1 MAETWRVVLA
11 SGEVREVEVS
21 RAEASG
27 MLSPVRPW
35 HGWRAAR
42 TWDGPVHA
50 ASEAMGDSAE
60 EACARLAVGNGL
72 AAREILAPGEP
83 TRAELIA
90 ERDEARAELAR
101 PQSCEGYF
109 ADRDRDAAWTA
120 GAEAMREAILDELPC
135 VSAERDECA
144 ARMHRVAIPVP
155 QRATK
160 RAAKAKPARLVAVPE
175 ADELAIHGETVIV
188 WQPDE
193 NDAWDRVWTENG
205 HGGFRKADAWTKA
218 CEGHRAREYNR
229 GGRCTRD
236 SADEAAP

>member
-72 AAREILAPGEP
+72 AVREILAPGEP
-83 TRAELIA
+83 TRAELRAQVEAYAAQLAPMTRAVDALRAAAVAAGHPAADGDPDAQLRAVRAKAWSEGAAAVREVIA
-90 ERDEARAELAR
+90 KFYEVRADFLDTLCVDAIVDDESEDYGRF
-101 PQSCEGYF
+101 CE
-109 ADRDRDAAWTA
+109 AVDAPSII
-120 GAEAMREAILDELPC
+120 RN
-135 VSAERDECA
+135 
-144 ARMHRVAIPVP
+144 IPVP
-155 QRATK
+155 
-160 RAAKAKPARLVAVPE
+160 PCPE
-175 ADELAIHGETVIV
+175 VS
-188 WQPDE
+188 
-193 NDAWDRVWTENG
+193 R
-205 HGGFRKADAWTKA
+205 
-218 CEGHRAREYNR
+218 
-229 GGRCTRD
+229 
-236 SADEAAP
+236 

>member
-90 ERDEARAELAR
+90 QRDEARAEVERLR
-101 PQSCEGYF
+101 REL
-109 ADRDRDAAWTA
+109 
-120 GAEAMREAILDELPC
+120 AEARLDERW
-135 VSAERDECA
+135 SCA
-144 ARMHRVAIPVP
+144 
-155 QRATK
+155 
-160 RAAKAKPARLVAVPE
+160 
-175 ADELAIHGETVIV
+175 ELAEKWLREV
-188 WQPDE
+188 DE
-193 NDAWDRVWTENG
+193 ITQDTPADL
-205 HGGFRKADAWTKA
+205 ADAI
-218 CEGHRAREYNR
+218 RARGT
-229 GGRCTRD
+229 GGAT
-236 SADEAAP
+236 